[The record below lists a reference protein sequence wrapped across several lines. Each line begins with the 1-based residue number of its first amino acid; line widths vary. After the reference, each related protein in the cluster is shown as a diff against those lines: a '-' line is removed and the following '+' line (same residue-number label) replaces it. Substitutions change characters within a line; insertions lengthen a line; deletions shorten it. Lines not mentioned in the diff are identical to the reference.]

1 MKKIV
6 CGIEPDFFEIFA
18 VELNG
23 YGFEILSRD
32 NEGVK
37 FAIYA
42 QDEEL
47 EDIKE
52 MVQAIFNDI
61 GRGVILETLDIKEEN
76 WEEKWKENF
85 KPVPVGKFLI
95 IPEWEIYE
103 GDEFIPIKIKVAMA
117 FGTGLHPTTQ
127 MMLKLIP
134 EFVDVGDKVLD
145 VGCGT
150 GILSIASAK
159 LGAEVDALDIDPV
172 AVEECKINSWEN
184 EVKLNCFVSDI
195 TDDLK
200 EYDVIL
206 SNLQIDIFDR
216 VFDILAKKFRKH
228 WILSGI
234 FKDVEKEKI
243 LQMAEKQNLKPIRIE
258 NQSDEGREEDV
269 WYGFVFKHS

>member
-127 MMLKLIP
+127 IMLKLIP